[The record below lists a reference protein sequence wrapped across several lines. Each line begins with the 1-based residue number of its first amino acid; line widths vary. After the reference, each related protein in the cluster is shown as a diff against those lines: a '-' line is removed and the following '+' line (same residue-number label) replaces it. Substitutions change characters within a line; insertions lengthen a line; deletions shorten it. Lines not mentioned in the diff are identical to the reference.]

1 MRAGNFL
8 QNLWFNDEE
17 GGESPP
23 VHIRFSL
30 FIKVEQRKMLS
41 TSVQSALSLNN

>member
-23 VHIRFSL
+23 VHIRFFSL
-30 FIKVEQRKMLS
+30 H
-41 TSVQSALSLNN
+41 QSGTQENALHIC